1 MKTKE
6 IKEKLVNLLIA
17 TFPNVSLNKDALD
30 YVNLIDD
37 LGMDSITFVS
47 IVVEIEKIFDII
59 IPDEILV
66 VETFNSLNNI
76 VYIVEDLSNITGD
89 EYE

>member
-1 MKTKE
+1 MKSKD
-6 IKEKLVNLLIA
+6 IKEKLVNLLVA
-17 TFPNVSLNKDALD
+17 TFPNVSFDKDALE

-47 IVVEIEKIFDII
+47 IVVEIETIFDII
-59 IPDEILV
+59 IPDDILM
-66 VETFNSLNNI
+66 VENFNSLNNI
-76 VYIVEDLSNITGD
+76 VYIIEHISNTTGD